1 MKFLDKLSNILYKIT
16 GIWITG
22 SLFFIVGLAFIQVIS
37 RFVFKFSIQWSQ
49 ELIVYMMMWLV
60 FLGCSMGLRD
70 HEVASLTMVV
80 NRLSP
85 KWKIIVEM
93 LVDLILIAFFIIAI
107 TANMELI
114 KLASARK
121 SSIMKIN
128 MAFQATA
135 FSVGMGLSCFYTIL
149 EFFKDAI
156 RLIKKDYDLERY
168 KGAKI

>member
-22 SLFFIVGLAFIQVIS
+22 SLFFIVGLAFIQVVS

-49 ELIVYMMMWLV
+49 ELIIYMMMWLV

-70 HEVASLTMVV
+70 HEVAALTMVTD
-80 NRLSP
+80 RLSP
-85 KWKIIVEM
+85 KMKLIVQM
-93 LVDLILIAFFIIAI
+93 IVDLILISFFVISIS
-107 TANMELI
+107 ANMELI

-128 MAFQATA
+128 MAFQSSA

-149 EFFKDAI
+149 EFIKDAI
-156 RLIKKDYDLERY
+156 RLVKKDYEASVK